1 MKNKFKFL
9 IKQSL
14 MKKIGTKW
22 FKIANIIIA
31 ILLIGIFNIDKII
44 TFFGG
49 DFDNLTTI
57 YVVDKLNVYDDFV
70 SEFNKMALNLD
81 MKDYKL
87 EKSFKSEDEET
98 STLENELDKIV
109 LVIDKEND
117 NYLDGK
123 IISYDEIGTITK
135 QLINTSLNSLKTKI
149 VIEENNLSE
158 EEIVA
163 LTSPVNVE
171 IKTLNP
177 EKNDAENKEFI
188 SVGVMMIFILPC
200 FLLITLLVQMIGA
213 EVNDEKATKSM
224 EIIISNVSPK
234 VHFLAKIIASTL
246 FVTIQGCLF
255 ILYALLA
262 MLVRVIIG
270 GSISL
275 SLSSGELGEIIS
287 VVNELGITSL
297 LVKGLPIII
306 ILFIFS
312 FISYAIISGV
322 LASMTTSTE
331 DFQQL
336 QMPLMIILVLG
347 YYLAMMATTF
357 EGSLFIKVISFIPM
371 LSFLISP
378 TLFILGQVSLL
389 ELGIATAISG
399 IFMFVIFKYGLR
411 IYKVGILNYSSEK
424 LWHKLFKS
432 IKVKN

>member
-49 DFDNLTTI
+49 DFDDLTTI
-57 YVVDKLNVYDDFV
+57 YVIDKLNAYDDF
-70 SEFNKMALNLD
+70 ENDFNLVANDLD

-87 EKSFKSEDEET
+87 EQSFKSEEEEI
-98 STLENELDKIV
+98 SDLENELDKIV
-109 LVIDKEND
+109 LVIDKKND

-123 IISYDEIGTITK
+123 IISYNEVGTITK

-158 EEIVA
+158 EEIMA

-171 IKTLNP
+171 LQTLNP
-177 EKNDAENKEFI
+177 EKNDADNKEFI

-213 EVNDEKATKSM
+213 EVNDEKSSKSM

-234 VHFLAKIIASTL
+234 AHFLSKIIASTL
-246 FVTIQGCLF
+246 FVAIQGCLF

-262 MLVRVIIG
+262 MGVRVIMG
-270 GSISL
+270 GSLSL
-275 SLSSGELGEIIS
+275 SLSSGELREIIS

-378 TLFILGQVSLL
+378 TLFLLGQVTLL
-389 ELGIATAISG
+389 ELGISTAISG
-399 IFMFVIFKYGLR
+399 IFMFIIFKYGLR

-424 LWHKLFKS
+424 LWQKLFKS
-432 IKVKN
+432 IKEK

>member
-57 YVVDKLNVYDDFV
+57 YVIDKLNVYDDF
-70 SEFNKMALNLD
+70 ENDFNTALLNLE

-87 EKSFKSEDEET
+87 EQSFKSEEELAN
-98 STLENELDKIV
+98 TLENELDKIV
-109 LVIDKEND
+109 LVIDNQNN
-117 NYLDGK
+117 NYIDGK
-123 IISYDEIGTITK
+123 IISYNEVGTITK
-135 QLINTSLNSLKTKI
+135 QLINTSLNLLKAKI
-149 VIEENNLSE
+149 VVETSNLTE
-158 EEIVA
+158 EEIMA

-171 IKTLNP
+171 LETLNP
-177 EKNDAENKEFI
+177 EKNDSGNKELI

-213 EVNDEKATKSM
+213 EVNDEKSSKSM

-234 VHFLAKIIASTL
+234 AHFLSKIIASTL

-255 ILYALLA
+255 VLYALLA
-262 MLVRVIIG
+262 MLLRVIMG
-270 GSISL
+270 GSLSL
-275 SLSSGELGEIIS
+275 SLSSGELGAIIS
-287 VVNELGITSL
+287 AVNELGITSL

-306 ILFIFS
+306 VLFIFS
-312 FISYAIISGV
+312 FLSYAIISGV

-357 EGSLFIKVISFIPM
+357 EGSIFIKVISFIPM

-378 TLFILGQVSLL
+378 TLFLLGQVSLL
-389 ELGIATAISG
+389 ELGIATIISAIFTF
-399 IFMFVIFKYGLR
+399 IIFKYGLR

-424 LWHKLFKS
+424 LWQKLFKS
-432 IKVKN
+432 IKEK

>member
-49 DFDNLTTI
+49 DFNNLTTI
-57 YVVDKLNVYDDFV
+57 YVVDKLNVYDEFV
-70 SEFNKMALNLD
+70 SVFNNTALNLD

-87 EKSFKSEDEET
+87 EKSFKNEDEET

-109 LVIDKEND
+109 LVIDKENN
-117 NYLDGK
+117 NYLGGK
-123 IISYDEIGTITK
+123 IISYDEVGTITK

-149 VIEENNLSE
+149 VIEENNLTE
-158 EEIVA
+158 EEIMA
-163 LTSPVNVE
+163 LTNPVNVE

-177 EKNDAENKEFI
+177 EKTDADNKEFI

-287 VVNELGITSL
+287 VVNELEITSL

>member
-9 IKQSL
+9 IKHSL

-22 FKIANIIIA
+22 FKIANVIIA

-49 DFDNLTTI
+49 DFDDLTTI
-57 YVVDKLNVYDDFV
+57 YVVDKLDVYDDLV
-70 SEFNKMALNLD
+70 NEFDKTAQMLD
-81 MKDYKL
+81 VKNYKL
-87 EKSFKSEDEET
+87 EKAKQNEEELSKVIEEDKGE
-98 STLENELDKIV
+98 IV
-109 LVIDKEND
+109 LVIDNQNN
-117 NYLDGK
+117 NYLNGK
-123 IISYDEIGTITK
+123 IISYNEVGTITK
-135 QLINTSLNSLKTKI
+135 ELINISLNNIKTKI
-149 VIEENNLSE
+149 VVEENNLSE
-158 EEIVA
+158 EEIMA
-163 LTSPVNVE
+163 LTSPVE
-171 IKTLNP
+171 IQVNTLNP
-177 EKNDAENKEFI
+177 ETVDGENKEFI
-188 SVGVMMIFILPC
+188 AVGVMMIFILPC

-213 EVNDEKATKSM
+213 EVNDEKATRSM

-234 VHFLAKIIASTL
+234 VHFVAKILAAIL
-246 FVTIQGCLF
+246 FVVIQGCL
-255 ILYALLA
+255 ILGYALVAFLLRSI
-262 MLVRVIIG
+262 MG
-270 GSISL
+270 GTSSL
-275 SLSSGELGEIIS
+275 NNGEIGIIIQTI
-287 VVNELGITSL
+287 NDLGISKL
-297 LVKGLPIII
+297 LLKGLPIII

-312 FISYAIISGV
+312 FLSYAIISGV

-357 EGSLFIKVISFIPM
+357 EGSVFIKAISFLPM

-389 ELGIATAISG
+389 ELGLATVISG
-399 IFMFVIFKYGLR
+399 IFTFIIFKYGLR

-432 IKVKN
+432 LKVKN